1 MKKFKKL
8 AMVMAGLW
16 CCMVANAYKFEVVG
30 IYYYFL
36 ITAEVEVTYKKMN
49 YSSDYANDEYAA
61 GKVEI
66 PESVTYH
73 DVSYTVTSIGNYAFR
88 GCTGLTSI
96 TIPNSVTSIGNH
108 AFFGCYG
115 LTNIIVANSVPPTIA
130 YNDTFSNESYQ
141 DVTLYVPK
149 GSLRAYQTA
158 ISWSK
163 FLHVEEYDVRGIES
177 AQVNNARVAV
187 PIYGLQGQQMKEHR
201 EHLPAGIYIQGGEKF
216 VVK

>member
-1 MKKFKKL
+1 MLNLHLLECTLKGYDHISDLLFAKYW
-8 AMVMAGLW
+8 V
-16 CCMVANAYKFEVVG
+16 
-30 IYYYFL
+30 
-36 ITAEVEVTYKKMN
+36 ITGCKY
-49 YSSDYANDEYAA
+49 EYC
-61 GKVEI
+61 
-66 PESVTYH
+66 S
-73 DVSYTVTSIGNYAFR
+73 
-88 GCTGLTSI
+88 GLTSI

-141 DVTLYVPK
+141 DATLYVPK

-163 FLHVEEYDVRGIES
+163 FLHVEEYDARGIES

-187 PIYGLQGQQMKEHR
+187 PIYGLQGQQMKERR
-201 EHLPAGIYIQGGEKF
+201 EHLPAGIYIQGGKKF